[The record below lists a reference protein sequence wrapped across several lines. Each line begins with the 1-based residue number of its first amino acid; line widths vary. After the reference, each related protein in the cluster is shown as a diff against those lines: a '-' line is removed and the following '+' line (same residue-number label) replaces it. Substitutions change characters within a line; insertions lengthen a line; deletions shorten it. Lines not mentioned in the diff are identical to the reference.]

1 MRSRR
6 GSGRSPCGHCNGP
19 LAALTS
25 LFGQHVPHE
34 HATATNRIAMKAVVL
49 ERLAGPD
56 GLGVIERP
64 PAENSA
70 GVLVDV
76 YAAGVS
82 FPDLL
87 MSQGKYQVQ
96 PAVPFV
102 LGVEGAGVVA
112 KAPAGSGLLPGQRVV
127 FNALGSWAEQV
138 AVGTDQVFPLP
149 DRLTMGQGAGL
160 LMNYHTAHFGLVRR
174 GRLRAGE
181 TLLVHGAAGGVGSAA
196 IQVGRALGARVIAV
210 VSDDRKE
217 EAARRLGA
225 DACVRAGQGWL
236 DRLREVSAGGVDAIF
251 DAVAG
256 DTFDDSVRALAPEG
270 RLIVIGFAGGSIP
283 TLAMNRVLFRNI
295 DIVGAAWGAF
305 LEKHP
310 QIRAGT
316 HQDLL
321 RMAAE
326 GFVDPLVGAELPL
339 ERAADA
345 VRLIGDRKAI
355 GKVVLTVREEQR

>member
-1 MRSRR
+1 MEADERASHPCR
-6 GSGRSPCGHCNGP
+6 GGP
-19 LAALTS
+19 VRAA
-25 LFGQHVPHE
+25 
-34 HATATNRIAMKAVVL
+34 VL

-56 GLGVIERP
+56 GIGLGDRP
-64 PAENSA
+64 EPQTNGAS
-70 GVLVDV
+70 VLVDV

-87 MSQGKYQVQ
+87 LSQGLYQMR
-96 PAVPFV
+96 PEMPFV
-102 LGVEGAGVVA
+102 MGLEAAGVVVD
-112 KAPAGSGLLPGQRVV
+112 APESASVRPGQRVV
-127 FNALGSWAEQV
+127 VTTLGCWTERV
-138 AVGTDQVFPLP
+138 AASPDSVFPLP
-149 DRLTMGQGAGL
+149 DELTMAQGAGL
-160 LMNYHTAHFGLVRR
+160 MMNYHTAHFALVRR
-174 GRLRAGE
+174 GRLHAGE

-196 IQVGRALGARVIAV
+196 VQVARALGARVVAV
-210 VSDDRKE
+210 VSDERKE
-217 EAARRLGA
+217 KAARQLGA
-225 DACVRAGQGWL
+225 GACVRAGEGWL
-236 DRLREVSAGGVDAIF
+236 ARVREVSPAGVDAIF
-251 DAVAG
+251 DPVAG
-256 DTFDDSVRALAPEG
+256 ATFDDSVRALAPEG

-310 QIRAGT
+310 EIRAST

-345 VRLIGDRKAI
+345 VRLIGDRRAI
-355 GKVVLTVREEQR
+355 GKVVLTVREETT

>member
-1 MRSRR
+1 MR
-6 GSGRSPCGHCNGP
+6 
-19 LAALTS
+19 
-25 LFGQHVPHE
+25 
-34 HATATNRIAMKAVVL
+34 AVVL

-56 GLGVIERP
+56 GIVVADRP
-64 PAENSA
+64 EQRSD
-70 GVLVDV
+70 GDSVVLDV

-87 MSQGKYQVQ
+87 LSQGLYQMR
-96 PAVPFV
+96 PEPPFV
-102 LGVEGAGVVA
+102 MGLEAAGVVVE
-112 KAPAGSGLLPGQRVV
+112 APESAPVRPGQRVV
-127 FNALGSWAEQV
+127 TTAFGSWAERLSV
-138 AVGTDQVFPLP
+138 APDLVFPLP
-149 DRLTMGQGAGL
+149 DRLTMAQGAGL
-160 LMNYHTAHFGLVRR
+160 MMNYHTAHFALARR
-174 GRLRAGE
+174 GRLQAGE

-210 VSDDRKE
+210 VSDERKE
-217 EAARRLGA
+217 EAARQLGA
-225 DACVRAGQGWL
+225 EASVRAGEGWL
-236 DRLREVSAGGVDAIF
+236 GRVREVVPGGVDAVF
-251 DAVAG
+251 DPVAG
-256 DTFDDSVRALAPEG
+256 DTFDDTVRALAPEG

-310 QIRAGT
+310 EIRTGT

-321 RMAAE
+321 RMADE
-326 GFVDPLVGAELPL
+326 GFVDPLVGTELPL

-355 GKVVLTVREEQR
+355 GKVVLTVREETR

>member
-1 MRSRR
+1 MR
-6 GSGRSPCGHCNGP
+6 
-19 LAALTS
+19 
-25 LFGQHVPHE
+25 
-34 HATATNRIAMKAVVL
+34 AVVL
-49 ERLAGPD
+49 ERLGGPD
-56 GLGVIERP
+56 GIVLADRP
-64 PAENSA
+64 EPGPAA
-70 GVLVDV
+70 GSVVLDV

-87 MSQGKYQVQ
+87 LSQGLYQLR
-96 PAVPFV
+96 PDPPFV
-102 LGVEGAGVVA
+102 MGLEAAGVVVE
-112 KAPAGSGLLPGQRVV
+112 APASAPVRPGQRVV
-127 FNALGSWAEQV
+127 ATAFGSWTERV
-138 AVGTDQVFPLP
+138 AVAPDLVFPLP
-149 DRLTMGQGAGL
+149 DELTMAQGAGL
-160 LMNYHTAHFGLVRR
+160 LMNYHTAHFALVRR

-196 IQVGRALGARVIAV
+196 VQVGRALGARVIAV
-210 VSDDRKE
+210 VSDERKE
-217 EAARRLGA
+217 EAARQLGA
-225 DACVRAGQGWL
+225 EACVRAGEGWL
-236 DRLREVSAGGVDAIF
+236 GRVREVAAGGVDAIF
-251 DAVAG
+251 DPVAG

-310 QIRAGT
+310 GIRAGT

-321 RMAAE
+321 RMAGE
-326 GFVDPLVGAELPL
+326 GFVDPLVGAQLPL

-355 GKVVLTVREEQR
+355 GKVVLTVREEAR